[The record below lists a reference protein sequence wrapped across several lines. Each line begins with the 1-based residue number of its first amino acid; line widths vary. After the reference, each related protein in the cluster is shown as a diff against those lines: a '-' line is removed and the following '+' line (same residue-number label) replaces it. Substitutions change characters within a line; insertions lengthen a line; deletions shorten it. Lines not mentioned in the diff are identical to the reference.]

1 MTIRAERGAG
11 MGGEATLRRVERDV
25 EEIRGLL
32 GQLEEHLREARAAAD
47 VLADG
52 DPTALADLDGTVDEM
67 AHQIAALK
75 AKTAAAGF

>member
-1 MTIRAERGAG
+1 MTRAKRGAG

-67 AHQIAALK
+67 ARQIAALK